1 MALFRQD
8 QQASRPC
15 FPTILAD
22 PQLDPTFEDVDR
34 RLVEI
39 DALADL
45 GAIEQA
51 DHGLA
56 QDLLM
61 TAEDGVGRAPRP
73 GVAGGLELLAGQ
85 GLDRYLRHR
94 STIAYRRRA
103 CKPPHTG
110 WLSGEPSSRSTRHSD
125 RTMNN
130 VPTDWGT
137 PMWTTPHRSIE
148 RGLRSGVGGPHGSA
162 VRTGRRS
169 TEHRVHDAAPGAL
182 VSPDVLAQS
191 LQLQD
196 LRVVD
201 EEIDLVAVVLEVP
214 LEDGAVGSLEH
225 DVLQADAVD
234 DRGHRGGVPVGD
246 VLGDA
251 LGFDHHDVRSRLE
264 RAVGALDQVADV
276 LGGLGGQLGLAGVAA
291 GSDLDAELGL
301 GLQAEIGRAHV

>member
-110 WLSGEPSSRSTRHSD
+110 WLSGEPSSRSARHSD

-130 VPTDWGT
+130 VPTDWELRCGRLRT
-137 PMWTTPHRSIE
+137 GASSAGSGAVSAVRTGRRSA
-148 RGLRSGVGGPHGSA
+148 RVGGRHGSA

-169 TEHRVHDAAPGAL
+169 AR
-182 VSPDVLAQS
+182 
-191 LQLQD
+191 
-196 LRVVD
+196 
-201 EEIDLVAVVLEVP
+201 
-214 LEDGAVGSLEH
+214 
-225 DVLQADAVD
+225 
-234 DRGHRGGVPVGD
+234 
-246 VLGDA
+246 
-251 LGFDHHDVRSRLE
+251 
-264 RAVGALDQVADV
+264 VGAQPNIGFMTRPQV
-276 LGGLGGQLGLAGVAA
+276 LLLPQMFWRSPSSCRICEWSTKRLTSLP
-291 GSDLDAELGL
+291 
-301 GLQAEIGRAHV
+301 